1 MALRRRTFTLV
12 LPIIFFMGFGAIS
25 LWAGE
30 TLEEVSTEDTLYV
43 RGLVSKVYLDKMQI
57 SVRPPKGKSIR
68 ITIDPETI
76 LEGVSLIDEFKK
88 EQQVKV
94 WYSLDEESNR
104 AIKIIKMMELGC

>member
-1 MALRRRTFTLV
+1 MNARMITLV
-12 LPIIFFMGFGAIS
+12 LGVLTSFLLMVGTMP
-25 LWAGE
+25 LRAGE

-68 ITIDPETI
+68 ITIDPDTA

-94 WYSLDEESNR
+94 WYSRDEKNNR